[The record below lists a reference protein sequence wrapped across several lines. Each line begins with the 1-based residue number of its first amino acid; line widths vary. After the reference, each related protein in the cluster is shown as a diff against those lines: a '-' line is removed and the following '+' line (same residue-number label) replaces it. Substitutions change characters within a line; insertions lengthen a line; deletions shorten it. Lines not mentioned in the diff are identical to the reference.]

1 MKVVFAGTPEFAAGH
16 LSSNPI
22 AITRLAVSS
31 VSPTNLANG
40 RKLVIGPVKEVA
52 IDAGLEVLQPAK
64 LSIAALEQLNFDLL
78 VVVAYGQN
86 SKISGTR
93 LPQDSGCINLHASL
107 LPRWRGAA
115 PVQRLILAGDSIT
128 GVTIMQ
134 IDEGLDTGDMLATKS
149 FKIES
154 TDTSGSILTK
164 MLNSGAPLLVK
175 TIDKIEA
182 GKILPVKQDAKDASY
197 ASKIR
202 VEEGNI
208 DWTRPAIEVDRLV
221 RAFQPV
227 PAAFTY
233 LGNIRAKIHRGFPI
247 DGAALP
253 GSLIKLTNEGI
264 DIACGDGAYRVQAI
278 QLAVGKGKIM
288 SPAEL
293 LNGRADLLKAASL
306 FTSAPNDV

>member
-16 LSSNPI
+16 LKALINSNHE
-22 AITRLAVSS
+22 VSG
-31 VSPTNLANG
+31 VVCQPDRPG
-40 RKLVIGPVKEVA
+40 KRGKKLVIGPVKKAA

-78 VVVAYGQN
+78 VVVAYGQVLT
-86 SKISGTR
+86 SAVLDYPR
-93 LPQDSGCINLHASL
+93 FGCINVHASL

-115 PVQRLILAGDSIT
+115 PVQRSILAGDSTT

-149 FKIES
+149 FTIES

-164 MLNSGAPLLVK
+164 MLNSGAPLLVE
-175 TIDKIEA
+175 TIDKFEA

-253 GSLIKLTNEGI
+253 GSLIRLTSEGI

-306 FTSAPNDV
+306 FTSTPNDV